1 MLDDMLK
8 ITLDPLFGTTLV
20 QNEIAAAES
29 ETGLPVLLNYPV
41 EGYENGENMFE
52 LIASPPAMPP

>member
-20 QNEIAAAES
+20 LNEIAAAES
-29 ETGLPVLLNYPV
+29 ETGLPVILNYPV

-52 LIASPPAMPP
+52 LIASPAMPP

>member
-20 QNEIAAAES
+20 ANEIAASES
-29 ETGLPVLLNYPV
+29 ETGLPVILNYPV

-52 LIASPPAMPP
+52 LLASPAMPP

>member
-8 ITLDPLFGTTLV
+8 ITLDPLFGTSLV
-20 QNEIAAAES
+20 PNEIAASES
-29 ETGLPVLLNYPV
+29 ETGLPVILNYPV

-52 LIASPPAMPP
+52 LLASPAMPP

>member
-1 MLDDMLK
+1 MLDDLLK
-8 ITLDPLFGTTLV
+8 ITLDPLFGTSLV
-20 QNEIAAAES
+20 PNEIAASES

-52 LIASPPAMPP
+52 LVASPAMPP

>member
-8 ITLDPLFGTTLV
+8 ITLDPLFGTSLV
-20 QNEIAAAES
+20 PNEIAASES
-29 ETGLPVLLNYPV
+29 ETGLPVILNYPV

-52 LIASPPAMPP
+52 LLAAPAMPP